1 MKVTNKTYFGFE
13 SIDKTLKAKK
23 VKNVFESVATKYDL
37 MNSIMSGGLHK
48 VWKKYFVK
56 TLVAKKNSNILD
68 LASGTGDICIELA
81 KQNKGFKILHTDINL
96 KMLEEGQKKLID
108 HGIIISSL
116 ACDAEKLPFPSN
128 HFDCVTMAFGLRNVT
143 RKEKA
148 IEEIYRVLSPG
159 GKFVLL
165 EFSKIWSPLSKVYDN
180 FSFNVLPKLGKFF
193 AKDEKSYRYLVESIR
208 VHPDQKNLKKII
220 EQAGFEK
227 VNFKNLSGGIVA
239 IHQGYKF

>member
-1 MKVTNKTYFGFE
+1 MIVTDKTHFGFK

-37 MNSIMSGGLHK
+37 MNSLMSGGLHK

-56 TLVAKKNSNILD
+56 TLVAKKKSNILD

-81 KQNKGFKILHTDINL
+81 KQNKDFKILHTDINL

-128 HFDCVTMAFGLRNVT
+128 HFDCVTIAFGLRNVT

-159 GKFVLL
+159 GQFVVL
-165 EFSKIWSPLSKVYDN
+165 EFSKIWSPLSKAYDN

-208 VHPDQKNLKKII
+208 VHPDQKNLKKMI
-220 EQAGFEK
+220 EEAGFEK

>member
-1 MKVTNKTYFGFE
+1 MKVTNKTHFGFE

-96 KMLEEGQKKLID
+96 KMLEEGQK
-108 HGIIISSL
+108 
-116 ACDAEKLPFPSN
+116 N
-128 HFDCVTMAFGLRNVT
+128 
-143 RKEKA
+143 
-148 IEEIYRVLSPG
+148 
-159 GKFVLL
+159 
-165 EFSKIWSPLSKVYDN
+165 
-180 FSFNVLPKLGKFF
+180 
-193 AKDEKSYRYLVESIR
+193 
-208 VHPDQKNLKKII
+208 
-220 EQAGFEK
+220 
-227 VNFKNLSGGIVA
+227 
-239 IHQGYKF
+239 